1 MKVMKT
7 LSLLVIIN
15 AIILSGCGFM
25 SGPEDARALA
35 EKFLDYRFETGSVG
49 NGEYYSDLFWRY
61 TPQEE
66 WDYII
71 NLVETQLGDLQSYTL
86 KNWQIQK
93 GVKMGDLSGTF
104 VVLIY
109 NTEYEYGSGQEKI
122 TLMKGFWDSDFQIIG
137 HHFESPLF
145 S

>member
-7 LSLLVIIN
+7 LSLLMVIH
-15 AIILSGCGFM
+15 AIFLSGCGFL

-35 EKFLDYRFETGSVG
+35 EEFLDHRFATGGIG
-49 NGEYYSDLFWRY
+49 NGEYYSDLFWKY
-61 TPQEE
+61 TRHEDWE
-66 WDYII
+66 YIK
-71 NLVETQLGDLQSYTL
+71 NMVETRLGELQSYTL

-93 GVKMGDLSGTF
+93 NVKMGDLSGTF

-109 NTEYEYGSGQEKI
+109 DTEYELGNGQEKI
-122 TLMKGFWDSDFQIIG
+122 TLMKRFWDRDFQIIG
-137 HHFESPLF
+137 HYFESDIF